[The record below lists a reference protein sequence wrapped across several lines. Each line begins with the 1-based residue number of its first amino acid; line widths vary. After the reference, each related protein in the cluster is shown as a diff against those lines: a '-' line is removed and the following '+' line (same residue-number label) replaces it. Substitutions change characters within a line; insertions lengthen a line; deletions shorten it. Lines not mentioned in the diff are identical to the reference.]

1 MIFAVEAAAEGGN
14 ICADTI
20 QAFLPQAAPQT
31 ALLRDG
37 KRGAGMFQATNRG
50 KPPATF
56 EQTKNCQHGNNC
68 QRVNQQRCESHLDMQ
83 TFLTIYIISESPLE
97 QVTMLSSKDNK
108 FQVYQTKCLI
118 QVIIGLSHLH
128 HHRFTLPILL
138 DGPHHFLAFS
148 LQLNTFILV

>member
-20 QAFLPQAAPQT
+20 QAFLPRAAPQT

-37 KRGAGMFQATNRG
+37 KRGAGMFQATNSG

-68 QRVNQQRCESHLDMQ
+68 QRVNQQRCVW
-83 TFLTIYIISESPLE
+83 TIYIISESPLE
-97 QVTMLSSKDNK
+97 QVTMLSSKDNIL
-108 FQVYQTKCLI
+108 QVYQTECPI
-118 QVIIGLSHLH
+118 QSSHIWSYLH
-128 HHRFTLPILL
+128 HHCFTLPILL

-148 LQLNTFILV
+148 LQLDTFILV

>member
-20 QAFLPQAAPQT
+20 QAFLPRAAPQT

-37 KRGAGMFQATNRG
+37 KRGAGMFQATNSG
-50 KPPATF
+50 KLPATF

-68 QRVNQQRCESHLDMQ
+68 QRVNQQRYESPLNMP
-83 TFLTIYIISESPLE
+83 TFRTIHIISETPLE
-97 QVTMLSSKDNK
+97 QVTMVSSKYIK
-108 FQVYQTKCLI
+108 PSVLFKSYLVY
-118 QVIIGLSHLH
+118 LH

-138 DGPHHFLAFS
+138 DRPHHFLAFS
-148 LQLNTFILV
+148 MQLDTFILV